1 MADGRG
7 TMAGGSYPGAMRA
20 SDDDRRR
27 VQDKLNDAF
36 AEGRLN
42 QQEWDQRVGQLAAA
56 TTYADLDRLTG
67 DLPASYPGPRYG
79 MAQLGQTQLSQ
90 IPPTPGLVPQQ
101 ATNGMAIASL
111 VCGLGQ
117 LLAGFPAGIAAI
129 ILGHLA
135 RRRIRETGERGD
147 GMARA
152 GLILGYI
159 GTIGF
164 VLLVLLIVGGLA
176 AGGGGSHS
184 VGP

>member
-1 MADGRG
+1 
-7 TMAGGSYPGAMRA
+7 MAGANYPDAMRA

-27 VQDKLNDAF
+27 VQDVLNDAF

-42 QQEWDQRVGQLAAA
+42 QQEWDQRVGELATAA
-56 TTYADLDRLTG
+56 TYAQLDRLTA
-67 DLPASYPGPRYG
+67 DLPASQLMPAQPVPG
-79 MAQLGQTQLSQ
+79 MVVSQ
-90 IPPTPGLVPQQ
+90 PG
-101 ATNGMAIASL
+101 TNGMAIASL

-117 LLAGFPAGIAAI
+117 LLVGFPAGIAAI

-135 RRRIRETGERGD
+135 RRRIRETGEQGG

-176 AGGGGSHS
+176 ASSSHG
-184 VGP
+184 VGTAP

>member
-1 MADGRG
+1 
-7 TMAGGSYPGAMRA
+7 MAGASYPGAMRA

-56 TTYADLDRLTG
+56 ATYADLDRLTG
-67 DLPASYPGPRYG
+67 DLPVFYPGPQYG
-79 MAQLGQTQLSQ
+79 MAQLGQAQVSPTQ
-90 IPPTPGLVPQQ
+90 PVPGLVGQQ

-135 RRRIRETGERGD
+135 RRRIRETGERGE

-164 VLLVLLIVGGLA
+164 VLLILLIVLVLGA
-176 AGGGGSHS
+176 SSSHGGGTTPH
-184 VGP
+184 

>member
-1 MADGRG
+1 
-7 TMAGGSYPGAMRA
+7 MAGGSYPGAMRA

-56 TTYADLDRLTG
+56 ATYADLDRLTG
-67 DLPASYPGPRYG
+67 DLPVSYPGPQYG
-79 MAQLGQTQLSQ
+79 MAQLSQTQLSQ
-90 IPPTPGLVPQQ
+90 TQLGQTQPVPGAVGQQ

-135 RRRIRETGERGD
+135 RRRIRETGERGE

-164 VLLVLLIVGGLA
+164 VLLVLLIVGGVA
-176 AGGGGSHS
+176 ASSGHRA
-184 VGP
+184 GP